1 MNSKFLDLIEET
13 SPSFEQ
19 LMNMKPVRNG
29 SFDGFT
35 PKRGVYL
42 FSERDNGHLYVGRSN
57 NIRTRYGG
65 HCNPGATR
73 HSATFAFRLAREA
86 TSKDRPSYKPGPSS
100 RAGLMENPGFFAA
113 FNEAKARIRLM
124 DFRFVEEKDS
134 KKQCILEIYTA
145 IALDTPYNNFD
156 KH

>member
-13 SPSFEQ
+13 SPSFER

-73 HSATFAFRLAREA
+73 HSATFAFRLARIA
-86 TSKDRPSYKPGPSS
+86 TGKDKPSYVHGPNS
-100 RAGLMENPGFFAA
+100 REGLMKNAEFFAA

-124 DFRFVEEKDS
+124 DFRFVEEKCP
-134 KKQCILEIYTA
+134 KKQCILEFYTA
-145 IALDTPYNNFD
+145 ISLDTPYNNFD
-156 KH
+156 NH